1 VLLLG
6 TACATSEAPSQ
17 ATECDALWAELQA
30 ARTEAQTYTIERV
43 EGLSDKEIAELPD
56 DPQELRLHD
65 EVEHLYEAWQ
75 GAGCDQLREPRRS
88 VLHREVR
95 EPSGA

>member
-1 VLLLG
+1 MLLLG

-17 ATECDALWAELQA
+17 ATECDGLWAELQA

-56 DPQELRLHD
+56 DPQEIRLHD
-65 EVEHLYEAWQ
+65 EVERLYEAWHA
-75 GAGCDQLREPRRS
+75 AGCDER
-88 VLHREVR
+88 
-95 EPSGA
+95 